1 MVEAGAPR
9 LDRYLATLIPAMSR
23 SQVQRLIET
32 GHVLV
37 NGAGAR
43 AADRLRPG
51 DRLEW
56 EVPAPEPSRL
66 EPETIALTVV
76 YEDADLLV
84 IDKPA
89 GLVVHPGPGH
99 SRGTV
104 VHALLGRGPG
114 WSTIGG
120 AERPGIVHRLDR
132 DTSGLMVVA
141 RNDQTHRSLAQ
152 QLASR
157 AMSRTYVAIV
167 LGQVP
172 DERARIEAAIG
183 RDPRHRQ
190 RMAVHPSGRS
200 AISEF
205 RRLQLAPGHSLLE
218 VTLLTGRTHQVR
230 VHLAYVHHPV
240 LGDPVYGR
248 RSPIIGRPALHA
260 SRLAFRHPRTGEQGT
275 FTSPPPDDFVR
286 AWSAVGG
293 TTIR

>member
-1 MVEAGAPR
+1 MEAGAPR
-9 LDRYLATLIPAMSR
+9 LDRYLATLLPATSR
-23 SQVQRLIET
+23 SQVQRLIEG

-37 NGAGAR
+37 NGKVAR
-43 AADRLRPG
+43 PADRLRPG

-56 EVPAPEPSRL
+56 ELPPTESSRL
-66 EPETIALTVV
+66 EPETIALTVIH
-76 YEDADLLV
+76 EDADLLV

-99 SRGTV
+99 GAGTL
-104 VHALLGRGPG
+104 VHALLGRGPL

-132 DTSGLMVVA
+132 DTSGLLVVA
-141 RNDQTHRSLAQ
+141 RNDETHRSLAE

-157 AMSRTYVAIV
+157 AMSRTYLAIV
-167 LGQVP
+167 VGQVP
-172 DERARIEAAIG
+172 DERARIEAPIG

-190 RMAVHPSGRS
+190 RMAVEPSGRS
-200 AISEF
+200 AVSEF
-205 RRLQLAPGHSLLE
+205 RRLQVTAGHSLLE

-230 VHLAYVHHPV
+230 VHLAYVHHPL

-260 SRLAFRHPRTGEQGT
+260 SRLAFTHPRTGQPVT
-275 FTSPPPDDFVR
+275 FTSPPPPDFAK